1 MLIAVAQLTQE
12 DLVVAMILGVLL
24 PALLT
29 RPAHLSSLPESDH
42 RRRRHEI
49 AYTMLAFA
57 GASYVYVTALTL
69 LHPHVTGQA
78 KRAIFGAGLI
88 VFVLLVINHIPPL
101 LRLSSSGWRSTTTAL
116 QVLSAMLFSLIAGGF
131 FAVDQ
136 LEYARGG
143 LPPVAIASWLGVTSA
158 MFGIRL
164 WFGPAPGQRMM
175 RYRLAR
181 QLRQRRRRL
190 ARRRAA
196 GEPTNSQMAA
206 RDIRRKPRAEP
217 QTDD

>member
-1 MLIAVAQLTQE
+1 
-12 DLVVAMILGVLL
+12 
-24 PALLT
+24 
-29 RPAHLSSLPESDH
+29 
-42 RRRRHEI
+42 
-49 AYTMLAFA
+49 MLAFV

-69 LHPHVTGQA
+69 LHPHVTAQA

-116 QVLSAMLFSLIAGGF
+116 QVLSAMLFSLISGGF

-143 LPPVAIASWLGVTSA
+143 LPPMAIASWLVIAAT
-158 MFGIRL
+158 MYGICQ
-164 WFGPAPGQRMM
+164 WFGPAPGQQMM
-175 RYRLAR
+175 RYKLAR

-190 ARRRAA
+190 ARRRRAA
-196 GEPTNSQMAA
+196 EPTDSHNGGPRM
-206 RDIRRKPRAEP
+206 RRKPRAEA
-217 QTDD
+217 QAED